1 MRDNLVMTS
10 AYALLYAITD
20 WQGGA
25 KQTLQGKRG
34 GGGEEGESKTSSL
47 RLS

>member
-10 AYALLYAITD
+10 AYARPYAPTD
-20 WQGGA
+20 WHGGA
-25 KQTLQGKRG
+25 KQTLQGV